1 MKTRHLLL
9 ASAFVA
15 ATVSSG
21 FAQISPAKADWAK
34 GPVQFLMTNEDA
46 ATWKSLASDD
56 AAQAFI
62 DLFWARRDP
71 TPNTPANEFREDFE
85 QRVAYADGH
94 FAAPKIKG
102 SLSDRGRALILF
114 GPPSKVTKKGGSA
127 AAAERGLTKNDINTG
142 AVRDDSDNPEQ
153 LTWIYEGPAA
163 QKAFGLPRAEIVFND
178 RFNSGDSRM
187 QTPRFDIGAATQRM
201 IVASISQ
208 PGITKA
214 PDFKRASTPVAVPVA
229 VASPATA
236 AASTVLKTAALEAAV
251 AEAKAGKTTKSV
263 AMTSAELVSPAGESY
278 VPVSIYIPASAG
290 LTADAV
296 DTIFGVVENAAG
308 ARVLAFED
316 PAKLTASKTD
326 WFADKTLMLP
336 AGKYKATLGLAKA
349 GVSIVIANGSVD
361 VAGMT
366 KDTVNTSRLILSD
379 NIYELPVAEPVKAP
393 FAFGKLKIVPK
404 ATGAFSNKADL
415 GYFVEV
421 NNPGIDPG
429 TNLPK
434 LQYKLDLI
442 GPDKKTISAPLTDA
456 QALPLLGIP
465 GPGHYAILSTIPLG
479 ELNPALKPGD
489 YILKM
494 KIVDTVSKQSYTVEQ
509 SFKVTG

>member
-9 ASAFVA
+9 AAALVA

-21 FAQISPAKADWAK
+21 FAQMSPAKADWAK
-34 GPVQFLMTNEDA
+34 GPVQFLMTKEEA
-46 ATWKSLASDD
+46 ATWKTLASDD
-56 AAQAFI
+56 AALAFI

-85 QRVAYADGH
+85 ARVAYAEEH
-94 FAAPKIKG
+94 FTAPKIKG

-114 GPPSKVTKKGGSA
+114 GPPSKVTKKGGA
-127 AAAERGLTKNDINTG
+127 AAAAQRGLDKTDITSG
-142 AVRDDSDNPEQ
+142 PVRDDSDSPEQ

-163 QKAFGLPRAEIVFND
+163 QKAFGLPRAEIVFVD

-187 QTPRFDIGAATQRM
+187 QTPRFDIGAATQHV
-201 IVASISQ
+201 IAATISQ
-208 PGITKA
+208 PSLTKA
-214 PDFKRASTPVAVPVA
+214 PSFQRAASPVAVPVA
-229 VASPATA
+229 SSAPAPAT
-236 AASTVLKTAALEAAV
+236 TVLKTAALEAAV
-251 AEAKAGKTTKSV
+251 AEAKTGKTTKNV

-290 LTADAV
+290 LTADSA
-296 DTIFGVVENAAG
+296 DTLFGVVENASG
-308 ARVLAFED
+308 TRVTAFEE

-349 GVSIVIANGSVD
+349 GLPVAIATGSID
-361 VAGMT
+361 VAGFG

-379 NIYELPVAEPVKAP
+379 NIYELSVAEPVKAP

-404 ATGAFSNKADL
+404 ATGAFTNKADL

-456 QALPLLGIP
+456 QALPLLGTP

-479 ELNPALKPGD
+479 ELNPALKAGD
-489 YILKM
+489 YNLKM
-494 KIVDTVSKQSYTVEQ
+494 KIVDTVSKLSYTVEQ
-509 SFKVTG
+509 SFKVTH

>member
-9 ASAFVA
+9 AAALIA
-15 ATVSSG
+15 ATVANAFS
-21 FAQISPAKADWAK
+21 QMSPAKADWAK
-34 GPVQFLMTNEDA
+34 GPVQFLMTKEEV

-56 AAQAFI
+56 AALAFI

-71 TPNTPANEFREDFE
+71 TPNTPANEFREEFE
-85 QRVAYADGH
+85 SRAAYADEH
-94 FAAPKIKG
+94 FTTPKVKG

-114 GPPSKVTKKGGSA
+114 GVPTKVVKKGGLA
-127 AAAERGLTKNDINTG
+127 AAAQRGLNKTDISSG
-142 AVRDDSDNPEQ
+142 AVRDDSDSPEQ

-163 QKAFGLPRAEIVFND
+163 QKAFGLPRAELVFID
-178 RFNSGDSRM
+178 RFNSGDSKM
-187 QTPRFDIGAATQRM
+187 QTPRFDIGAVTQKT
-201 IVASISQ
+201 ITAAVSQ
-208 PGITKA
+208 PSLTKA
-214 PDFKRASTPVAVPVA
+214 PTFKRASAPVPVVVPA
-229 VASPATA
+229 PGATA
-236 AASTVLKTAALEAAV
+236 AGLKTAALEAAV
-251 AEAKAGKTTKSV
+251 TEAKAGKTTKGV
-263 AMTSAELVSPAGESY
+263 AMTSAELVSPMGESY

-290 LTADAV
+290 LTADSADTLFGAV
-296 DTIFGVVENAAG
+296 DDASGT
-308 ARVLAFED
+308 RVSSFEE

-326 WFADKTLMLP
+326 WYADKTLLLP
-336 AGKYKATLGLAKA
+336 PGKYKATLGLARG
-349 GVSIVIANGSVD
+349 GVPVAIATGSLD

-366 KDTVNTSRLILSD
+366 KDSVNTSRLILSD

-456 QALPLLGIP
+456 QALPLLGTP

-489 YILKM
+489 YTLKM